1 VAPPL
6 PPAVSAAAP
15 AGPAPAPHPGA
26 GADILVLE
34 EVTRRF
40 GGLTAVDGVS
50 FAARAGAITGLIGPN
65 GSGKTTLFGLISGVE
80 RPDSGTIRFKDRA
93 VQGLPPHA
101 ITRLGMGRTFQI
113 SRLFGQMTALEN
125 LLVGA
130 RGLSRPAAT
139 ERAHGLLAFVGLEGL
154 AGEYAANLSYGQQK
168 LLEFVRVLVPD
179 PDLILL
185 DEPFAGVNPAMEER
199 LIDRM
204 RDLQARGKSFLIT
217 DHEMRLILALC
228 ERLLVLD
235 HGVLI
240 ADGPPAVVREDPR
253 VVEAYFGR

>member
-1 VAPPL
+1 
-6 PPAVSAAAP
+6 
-15 AGPAPAPHPGA
+15 
-26 GADILVLE
+26 
-34 EVTRRF
+34 VTKRF

-50 FAARAGAITGLIGPN
+50 FAIERGAITGLIGPN

-80 RPDSGTIRFKDRA
+80 RPDSGRIIFKGQSIAGR
-93 VQGLPPHA
+93 PPHA
-101 ITRLGMGRTFQI
+101 VTRLGMGRTFQI
-113 SRLFGQMTALEN
+113 TRLFGQMTALEN

-130 RGLSRPAAT
+130 RGLSPAQAT
-139 ERAHGLLAFVGLEGL
+139 ARGLDLLAFVGLEGQ

-199 LIDRM
+199 LLSRI
-204 RDLQARGKSFLIT
+204 RDLQALGRSFLVT
-217 DHEMRLILALC
+217 DHEMRLIMALC

-240 ADGPPAVVREDPR
+240 ADGEPEAVRQDAR

>member
-1 VAPPL
+1 MTRAGYDPTASAPDMT
-6 PPAVSAAAP
+6 
-15 AGPAPAPHPGA
+15 
-26 GADILVLE
+26 DILILE
-34 EVTRRF
+34 DVTKRF

-50 FAARAGAITGLIGPN
+50 CAIRAGAITGLIGPN
-65 GSGKTTLFGLISGVE
+65 GSGKTTLFGLISGVL
-80 RPDSGTIRFKDRA
+80 RPDAGRIWFKDRSVA
-93 VQGLPPHA
+93 GLPPHA
-101 ITRLGMGRTFQI
+101 VNRLGLGRTFQI

-130 RGLSRPAAT
+130 RGLVPAEAVA
-139 ERAHGLLAFVGLEGL
+139 RAQDLLAFVGLTGL

-199 LIDRM
+199 LIARV
-204 RDLQARGKSFLIT
+204 RDLQALGKSFLVT
-217 DHEMRLILALC
+217 DHEMRLIMALC

-240 ADGPPAVVREDPR
+240 ADGPPEAVRADER

>member
-1 VAPPL
+1 MTRAGYDPTASAPDMT
-6 PPAVSAAAP
+6 
-15 AGPAPAPHPGA
+15 
-26 GADILVLE
+26 DILILE
-34 EVTRRF
+34 DVTKRF

-50 FAARAGAITGLIGPN
+50 CAIRAGAITGLIGPN
-65 GSGKTTLFGLISGVE
+65 GSGKTTLFGLISGVL
-80 RPDSGTIRFKDRA
+80 RPDAGRIWFKDRSIA
-93 VQGLPPHA
+93 GLPPHA
-101 ITRLGMGRTFQI
+101 VNRLGLGRTFQI

-130 RGLSRPAAT
+130 RGLVPAEAVA
-139 ERAHGLLAFVGLEGL
+139 RAQDLLSFVGLTGL

-199 LIDRM
+199 LIARV
-204 RDLQARGKSFLIT
+204 RDLQALGKSFLVT
-217 DHEMRLILALC
+217 DHEMRLIMALC

-240 ADGPPAVVREDPR
+240 ADGPPEAVRADER

>member
-1 VAPPL
+1 
-6 PPAVSAAAP
+6 VSAAP
-15 AGPAPAPHPGA
+15 SPGPGPGT
-26 GADILVLE
+26 GSDPGPGPETDILVLDD
-34 EVTRRF
+34 VTRRF

-50 FAARAGAITGLIGPN
+50 FGVRAGAITGLIGPN

-80 RPDSGTIRFKDRA
+80 RPDSGTIRFKDR
-93 VQGLPPHA
+93 VVTGLPPHA
-101 ITRLGMGRTFQI
+101 VTRLGMGRTFQI
-113 SRLFGQMTALEN
+113 SRLFGQLTVLEN
-125 LLVGA
+125 LLVPA
-130 RGLSRPAAT
+130 RGLSLPAAT
-139 ERAHGLLAFVGLEGL
+139 DRAHGLLAFVGLERL
-154 AGEYAANLSYGQQK
+154 AGEYAENLSYGQQK

-199 LIDRM
+199 LIDRL
-204 RDLQARGKSFLIT
+204 RDLQSRGKSFLIT

-240 ADGPPAVVREDPR
+240 ADGPPAEVREDPR

>member
-1 VAPPL
+1 VAQV
-6 PPAVSAAAP
+6 AQVTQST
-15 AGPAPAPHPGA
+15 A
-26 GADILVLE
+26 GAILTLD
-34 EVTRRF
+34 EVTKRF

-50 FAARAGAITGLIGPN
+50 FAIARGAITGLIGPN

-80 RPDSGTIRFKDRA
+80 RPDSGRIIFNGQPLAGR
-93 VQGLPPHA
+93 PPHA
-101 ITRLGMGRTFQI
+101 VTRLGMGRTFQI
-113 SRLFGQMTALEN
+113 TRLFGQMTALEN

-130 RGLSRPAAT
+130 RGLSPAQAT
-139 ERAHGLLAFVGLEGL
+139 ARGHDLLAFVGLEGL

-199 LIDRM
+199 LIARM
-204 RDLQARGKSFLIT
+204 RDLQAQGKSFLVT
-217 DHEMRLILALC
+217 DHEMRLIMALF

-240 ADGPPAVVREDPR
+240 ADGEPEAVRQDPR

>member
-1 VAPPL
+1 MTRAGYDPTASAPDMT
-6 PPAVSAAAP
+6 
-15 AGPAPAPHPGA
+15 
-26 GADILVLE
+26 DILILE
-34 EVTRRF
+34 DVTKRF

-50 FAARAGAITGLIGPN
+50 CAIRAGAITGLIGPN
-65 GSGKTTLFGLISGVE
+65 GSGKTTLFGLISGVL
-80 RPDSGTIRFKDRA
+80 RPDAGRIWFKDRSIA
-93 VQGLPPHA
+93 GLPPHA
-101 ITRLGMGRTFQI
+101 VNRLGLGRTFQI

-130 RGLSRPAAT
+130 RGLVPAEAVA
-139 ERAHGLLAFVGLEGL
+139 RAQDLPSFVGLTGL

-199 LIDRM
+199 LIARV
-204 RDLQARGKSFLIT
+204 RDLQALGKSFLVT
-217 DHEMRLILALC
+217 DHEMRLIMALC

-240 ADGPPAVVREDPR
+240 ADGPPEAVRADER

>member
-1 VAPPL
+1 
-6 PPAVSAAAP
+6 
-15 AGPAPAPHPGA
+15 
-26 GADILVLE
+26 
-34 EVTRRF
+34 
-40 GGLTAVDGVS
+40 
-50 FAARAGAITGLIGPN
+50 
-65 GSGKTTLFGLISGVE
+65 
-80 RPDSGTIRFKDRA
+80 
-93 VQGLPPHA
+93 
-101 ITRLGMGRTFQI
+101 MGRTFQI
-113 SRLFGQMTALEN
+113 TRLFGQMTALEN

-130 RGLSRPAAT
+130 RGLSPAQAT
-139 ERAHGLLAFVGLEGL
+139 ARGHDLLAFVGLQGL

-199 LIDRM
+199 LIARM
-204 RDLQARGKSFLIT
+204 RDLQLAGKSFLVT
-217 DHEMRLILALC
+217 DHEMRLIMALC

-240 ADGPPAVVREDPR
+240 ADGQPEAVRHDPR

>member
-1 VAPPL
+1 MT
-6 PPAVSAAAP
+6 
-15 AGPAPAPHPGA
+15 
-26 GADILVLE
+26 DILTLE
-34 EVTRRF
+34 DVTKRF

-50 FAARAGAITGLIGPN
+50 CAIRAGAITGLIGPN

-80 RPDSGTIRFKDRA
+80 RPDAGRIRFKDRPIA
-93 VQGLPPHA
+93 GLAPHA
-101 ITRLGMGRTFQI
+101 VNRLGLGRTFQI

-130 RGLSRPAAT
+130 RGLSPAEAVA
-139 ERAHGLLAFVGLEGL
+139 RARDLLAFVGLTGL

-199 LIDRM
+199 LIARIG
-204 RDLQARGKSFLIT
+204 DLLAGGKSVLIT
-217 DHEMRLILALC
+217 DHEMRLMMALC
-228 ERLLVLD
+228 GRLLVLD

-240 ADGPPAVVREDPR
+240 ADGPPEAVRADER